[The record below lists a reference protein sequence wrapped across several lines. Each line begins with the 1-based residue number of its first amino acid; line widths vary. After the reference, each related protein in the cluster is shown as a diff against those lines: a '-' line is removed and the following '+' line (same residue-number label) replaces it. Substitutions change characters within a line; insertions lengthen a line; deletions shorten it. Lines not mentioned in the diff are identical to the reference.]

1 MSVEQN
7 KKLTKRLSK
16 LVSINSEYIQQFM
29 KFSTFSSNSEQIVNF
44 IIEKLISYT
53 VTKSEKNKVESQLPE
68 VCFNFITD
76 TIDTYIEQQFIA
88 VDKIDNIGS
97 INLKEPD
104 NNDIEDN
111 QNNNNNSLPE
121 NIDNL
126 SSIDNNKKIENNND
140 NNNIINEPNNL
151 NNNFDFSQISNI
163 ESQQNVK
170 NDNNKNSSEN
180 IYFNNYIHGENF
192 WSVIDEPE
200 NSEKDRFISTTLFPY
215 LPEETDLNMKNNKNA
230 TKKSLEKVEEEDDNN
245 LLESNKSKSNIKI
258 KLVPEQKNVQTNNN
272 IEKNEENNKSNSKI
286 NLDENKEEFNKT
298 KNKTKTSSIFQ
309 KKKKKNLF
317 EIMSEFPFYDL
328 PKEEQMSEINK
339 EGIDYATLRE
349 EKELEIKK
357 IEDEE
362 KKKQRLKR
370 EENQKLKEE
379 ADKKKAYQNK
389 KLTVDV
395 NGKIVFI
402 KGVNLDSLSKEFNT
416 IKSNLKQ
423 LTKNKGLEPP
433 PRKFSIYY
441 NPVDK
446 EKEKE
451 KNQNSSNNKTN
462 KTKKLI
468 SPEELLKSKVINNNN
483 NNNPFK
489 LPPIKTEIEKKL
501 ERGPITPAGSNFD
514 LIQMEIGVSL
524 KEDEKY
530 KTGGK
535 DFFQKFNKYSLD
547 TYNNKLKDSIIYNS
561 IDVIKN
567 KLGLTNSV
575 DFHNNLTETY
585 TSNFGNQLGN
595 TNTSLFKKNNLKTTN
610 NFNIPTNHLNST
622 LNPEISIKGNLSL
635 SNAFNQLDLLPD
647 YKLKEINQNRKNIF
661 KSKDNKKNKSSEKN
675 LNEINQFTATLLGLS
690 RWGNNSMNQRK
701 LNPIK
706 KPKKPLNNEIQKEMG
721 MTGRNLRERNKGQNY
736 MSRSVAMNFFQP

>member
-1 MSVEQN
+1 MSVEP

-16 LVSINSEYIQQFM
+16 NISITPEFIQQYI
-29 KFSTFSSNSEQIVNF
+29 KFSSFTTNSEQIVNF
-44 IIEKLISYT
+44 LIEKLISYT
-53 VTKSEKNKVESQLPE
+53 VTKSEKNKVEAQLPE

-76 TIDTYIEQQFIA
+76 TIDTFIEQQFIA
-88 VDKIDNIGS
+88 VDKIDNIDGNN
-97 INLKEPD
+97 IIKEPD
-104 NNDIEDN
+104 NNELEDN
-111 QNNNNNSLPE
+111 QNNNNDNILPE

-126 SSIDNNKKIENNND
+126 SLNKKDSSIEMNKKLENMNINNIMNEHSNLDNNI
-140 NNNIINEPNNL
+140 
-151 NNNFDFSQISNI
+151 DFSQISNI
-163 ESQQNVK
+163 ESHQNKK
-170 NDNNKNSSEN
+170 NNNNNAN

-200 NSEKDRFISTTLFPY
+200 NSEKDRFISATLFPY
-215 LPEETDLNMKNNKNA
+215 LPEETEFNIVNNKITA
-230 TKKSLEKVEEEDDNN
+230 KKSLEKVEEEDDNN
-245 LLESNKSKSNIKI
+245 LMESKI
-258 KLVPEQKNVQTNNN
+258 KLVTSQQKNNQSNNN
-272 IEKNEENNKSNSKI
+272 IEKTEENNKTSSKI
-286 NLDENKEEFNKT
+286 NLEEKKEELN
-298 KNKTKTSSIFQ
+298 KNKTKTKNEISL

-317 EIMSEFPFYDL
+317 EIMNEFPFYDL

-339 EGIDYATLRE
+339 EGIDYVTLRE
-349 EKELEIKK
+349 EKELEKKK

-370 EENQKLKEE
+370 EEMQKIKEE
-379 ADKKKAYQNK
+379 VDKKKAYQNK

-402 KGVNLDSLSKEFNT
+402 KEVNLDSLNKEFNT

-423 LTKNKGLEPP
+423 LTKNKALEPP

-446 EKEKE
+446 QKDKEKE
-451 KNQNSSNNKTN
+451 KNQNNSNTKTN
-462 KTKKLI
+462 RTNKFI
-468 SPEELLKSKVINNNN
+468 NPEDMFNAKIITNNNN
-483 NNNPFK
+483 NGLFK
-489 LPPIKTEIEKKL
+489 LPPIKSEIEKKL

-547 TYNNKLKDSIIYNS
+547 TYNTKLKDSIVYNS
-561 IDVIKN
+561 IDVYKN

-585 TSNFGNQLGN
+585 SNFGNQLGN

-610 NFNIPTNHLNST
+610 NFNIPTNQLNST
-622 LNPEISIKGNLSL
+622 LNPEISIKGNFSL

-647 YKLKEINQNRKNIF
+647 YKLKEMNQDRKNIF
-661 KSKDNKKNKSSEKN
+661 KSKDNKKNKNNENN
-675 LNEINQFTATLLGLS
+675 LNEINQFAATLLGHS

-706 KPKKPLNNEIQKEMG
+706 KPKKPLYNEIQKEMG
-721 MTGRNLRERNKGQNY
+721 MTGRNLRERNKAQNY